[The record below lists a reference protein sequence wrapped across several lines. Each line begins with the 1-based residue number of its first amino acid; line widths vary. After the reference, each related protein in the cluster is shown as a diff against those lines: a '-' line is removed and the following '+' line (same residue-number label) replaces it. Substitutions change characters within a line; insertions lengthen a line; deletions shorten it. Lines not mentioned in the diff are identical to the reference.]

1 MYLQLGGSMEQIKR
15 KQITDEE
22 IVCQF
27 MNTDTGEIE
36 YNLREGD
43 SLRVYTKEQ
52 KDYMAN
58 HKVIKKN
65 NSFIKVYKD
74 TIVILARKDLTKS
87 DYKLILI
94 ALAYLDK
101 TSGVLIEDGVN
112 IRFLELSEMS
122 HNTFNES
129 VNRLIKLNI
138 MARTK
143 SGRNS
148 VYIMNPFIFQN
159 GKYIN
164 ATLYRIFKKSTWNT
178 QND

>member
-1 MYLQLGGSMEQIKR
+1 MEHIKR

-27 MNTDTGEIE
+27 MNADTGEIE
-36 YNLREGD
+36 YSLREGD

-58 HKVIKKN
+58 RKVIKKN
-65 NSFIKVYKD
+65 NSFVKVYKD
-74 TIVILARKDLTKS
+74 TIGMLAREDLTKS

-101 TSGVLIEDGVN
+101 ISGVLIEDGVN
-112 IRFLELSEMS
+112 ISKARFLELADMS

-159 GKYIN
+159 GTYIN
-164 ATLYRIFKKSTWNT
+164 ATLYRIFKKSKWNT

>member
-1 MYLQLGGSMEQIKR
+1 MEQIKR
-15 KQITDEE
+15 KQITNEE
-22 IVCQF
+22 IVCKF

-65 NSFIKVYKD
+65 NSFVKVYKD
-74 TIVILARKDLTKS
+74 TIGILACEDLTKS

-112 IRFLELSEMS
+112 ISKARFLELSKMS

-159 GKYIN
+159 GTYIN
-164 ATLYRIFKKSTWNT
+164 ATLYRIFKKSKWNT